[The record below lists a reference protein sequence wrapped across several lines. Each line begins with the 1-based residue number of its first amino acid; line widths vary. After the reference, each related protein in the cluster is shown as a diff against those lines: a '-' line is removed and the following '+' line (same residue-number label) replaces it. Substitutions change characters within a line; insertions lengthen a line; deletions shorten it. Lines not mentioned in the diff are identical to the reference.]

1 MRRSPVAV
9 NVEPL
14 LAWFGMNRRDL
25 PWRRARSPYRVLVSE
40 VMLQQTRVD
49 TVVPYFARFLR
60 RFPSLRA
67 LARAPIDDVLKA
79 WEGLGYYRRARNLH
93 RLASVVTEQFGGRL
107 PDTREALAEL
117 PGMGPYTSSA
127 VASLAFGVDVAVVDG
142 NVRRVLARL
151 HALKSA
157 PAARWQSLADALL
170 PAGRSGEFNEA
181 MMELG
186 ATVCLPRK
194 PRCGLCPLRPSCRAF
209 RHGDPA
215 AFPAARVPGKVPHYV
230 VGAAVTLDRRGRVLI
245 ARRRDDAMLGG
256 LWEFPGGK
264 VEAGE
269 TLPQC
274 IRRELIEE
282 LGLTVGVGRRL
293 VVIRHAYSHF
303 TIELHA
309 YLCSPESGRPTPI
322 HCSAVAWIDP
332 AQAERYAFSRADL
345 RILDALRASDSGP
358 RRRTRAPAPVR
369 G

>member
-1 MRRSPVAV
+1 MRRRTGSVDR
-9 NVEPL
+9 EPL
-14 LAWFGMNRRDL
+14 LAWFARNRRDL
-25 PWRRARSPYRVLVSE
+25 PWRSNRTPYRVLVSE
-40 VMLQQTRVD
+40 VMLQQTRVE
-49 TVVPYFARFLR
+49 TVIPYFRRFLR

-67 LARAPIDDVLKA
+67 LAGASVDDVLKA

-93 RLASVVTEQFGGRL
+93 RLASVVAERHGGRL
-107 PDTREALAEL
+107 PDTREALAAL
-117 PGMGPYTSSA
+117 PGMGTYTSAA
-127 VASLAFGVDVAVVDG
+127 VASLAFGRDAAVVDG

-157 PAARWQSLADALL
+157 TPTRWQALADARL
-170 PAGRSGEFNEA
+170 PAGRSAEFNEA

-194 PRCGLCPLRPSCRAF
+194 PRCGLCPLRPSCRGF

-215 AFPAARVPGKVPHYV
+215 AFPAARTPGRIPHYV

-264 VEAGE
+264 VEPGE
-269 TLPQC
+269 TLPEC

-282 LGLTVGVGRRL
+282 MGVTVAVGRPL
-293 VVIRHAYSHF
+293 VVVRHAYSHF

-309 YLCSPESGRPTPI
+309 HLCAVESGRPRPI

-332 AQAERYAFSRADL
+332 ADAGDRAFSRADL
-345 RILDALRASDSGP
+345 RILDALRSSGSGSP
-358 RRRTRAPAPVR
+358 RTGR
-369 G
+369 GRGPGRG